1 MIFILITVTAVL
13 LGLVLYISQK
23 LRNITE
29 EKKKIETRYDSL
41 FQHMGS
47 GVSVFHPVS
56 GGMDFVFKD
65 INASGE
71 KIYSIRKQEVVG
83 KHLTEV
89 FPHVRDFGLFA
100 AIQQVNESGQS
111 MFHPDMQ
118 YEDEKLIGWRKH
130 YIYRLPD
137 GEIVSI
143 YSDDTQQKLTELALL
158 DFESRYRTL
167 FNNANDAIIVH
178 DFEGKIMEVNRVTC
192 ELLGF
197 EREEFEEVHMR
208 NITAPEGIQ
217 TGPDPMKTLR
227 EQGSTVHETAY
238 RSKDG
243 SFIAVEVSSRVV
255 EYDLKPMVMTLAR
268 DIRER
273 KKAEAE
279 KNELISQLRHSQKM
293 EAIGTLAGGIAHDF
307 NNILQVIFGYIE
319 FSLYEA
325 GKDSII
331 GKNLNELMSA
341 AQRARDLVQHILTF
355 SRQGKY
361 EKRPLYIQPIIKET
375 LKLLRATLPATIE
388 IRQDLDIKYRHVL
401 ADPTHIHQ
409 IMMNLCT
416 NAYHAMREKGG
427 ILDICLQEIQVNSE
441 DILLKMHL
449 KPGTYLHLKV
459 SDTGNGIGHEII
471 DKIFD
476 PYFTTKPLGE
486 GTGLGLSLVHGI
498 VKAMDGHISVYSEPE
513 HGTTFHIYIPAVQT
527 ADAVSALSTDE
538 SVPMGNEHI
547 LLVDD
552 EEPLIRI
559 EENFL
564 KRCGYQVSSRISSV
578 DALELFHCYP
588 NRFDLVVTDMSMP
601 NMTGLEMAKKM
612 MEIHKDIPIILCTG
626 FSEVIS
632 AEKARAMG
640 IREYVMKP
648 VMMKDLAVTVRRVLK
663 KEKPDCKN

>member
-1 MIFILITVTAVL
+1 MIFIQIALLAVL
-13 LGLVLYISQK
+13 LGLVLYMSKEIRSI
-23 LRNITE
+23 RE
-29 EKKKIETRYDSL
+29 EKKRIETRYHSL
-41 FQHMGS
+41 FAHMGS
-47 GVSVFHPVS
+47 GVSVFHPVT
-56 GGMDFVFKD
+56 GGKDFVFTD
-65 INASGE
+65 LNASGE
-71 KIYSIRKQEVVG
+71 KIYGIRKEELVG
-83 KHLTEV
+83 KTLTEV

-100 AIQQVNESGQS
+100 AIQQVNETGLPL
-111 MFHPDMQ
+111 FHPDMQ
-118 YEDEKLIGWRKH
+118 YEEEKLIGWRKH
-130 YIYRLPD
+130 YIYKLPG

-178 DFEGKIMEVNRVTC
+178 DFDGKIMEVNRVTC
-192 ELLGF
+192 DLLGF
-197 EREEFEEVHMR
+197 EREEFAEVHMGD
-208 NITAPEGIQ
+208 ITAPEGIQ
-217 TGPDPMKTLR
+217 TGHDPMKTLR
-227 EQGSTVHETAY
+227 EQGSMVHETAY

-243 SFIAVEVSSRVV
+243 NFIAVEVSSRVV
-255 EYDLKPMVMTLAR
+255 EYDLRPVVMTLAR

-273 KKAEAE
+273 KRAEAE
-279 KNELISQLRHSQKM
+279 KNELLTQLRHSQKM

-325 GKDSII
+325 GKGSII
-331 GKNLNELMSA
+331 WKNLNELMAA

-388 IRQDLDIKYRHVL
+388 IRQDIDSNCGYVL

-427 ILDICLQEIQVNSE
+427 ILDIRLNRIEVDCE
-441 DILLKMHL
+441 DILLKFHL
-449 KPGTYLHLKV
+449 KPGVYLHLTI
-459 SDTGNGIGHEII
+459 SDTGKGIGHEII

-498 VKAMDGHISVYSEPE
+498 VKSMEGHIVVYSEPE
-513 HGTTFHIYIPAVQT
+513 HGTTFHIYIPTVQT
-527 ADAVSALSTDE
+527 ADAVSSLRTDE
-538 SVPMGNEHI
+538 SIPVGNEHI

-552 EEPLIRI
+552 EEPLVRI

-564 KRCGYQVSSRISSV
+564 QRCGYQVSSRISSV
-578 DALELFHCYP
+578 DALELFRCYP

-601 NMTGLEMAKKM
+601 NMTGLEMARKM
-612 MEIHKDIPIILCTG
+612 MEIRKDIPIILCTG

-632 AEKARAMG
+632 AEKAKAMG

-648 VMMKDLAVTVRRVLK
+648 VMMKDLAVTVRRILK
-663 KEKPDCKN
+663 KNDGSDN